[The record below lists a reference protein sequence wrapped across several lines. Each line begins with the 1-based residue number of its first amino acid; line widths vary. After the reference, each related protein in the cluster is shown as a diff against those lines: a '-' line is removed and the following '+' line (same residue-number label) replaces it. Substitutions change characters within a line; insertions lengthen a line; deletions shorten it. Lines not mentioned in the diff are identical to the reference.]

1 MAKIKEIKG
10 NGGVAENKMGTMPVN
25 RLLITMALPMVASML
40 VQALYNI
47 VDSLYVARISVD
59 SSNELQAISLAF
71 AAQNFMIAVSAGTG
85 VGINA
90 LLSKSLGEKNFE
102 RANKIAANGVFL
114 ALCSYIVFFILGLTC
129 MSTYMSWM
137 TDNKEVISL
146 GVKYLTICFVLS
158 FGLFGQIVM
167 ERLVISTGKTYLAMI
182 TQGVGAIVNIIL
194 DPIFIFENGFGKIIP
209 NFGFL
214 NFGFGMGIEGAAVAT
229 VIGQIAALGLGI
241 FLNRKFNKE
250 IHLTFRRFRPDMK
263 MIGRI
268 YAIGVPSIVMGSI
281 GSVMNVLFNSILNT
295 YKTVVGNAGETV
307 GDLAQTAFG
316 VYFKLQSFIFM
327 PIFGLNNGI
336 VPIVA
341 YNYGAQ
347 KRMRMVKTVV
357 LGVIYAVVYM
367 LLGFLAFQYFPEILL
382 GMFEMSD
389 PTSLS
394 IAVPCLRL
402 ISISFVFAG
411 FCIIVGSVFQ
421 ALGKSIYS
429 MFVSIARQLV
439 VLIPVA
445 FLLSKIGNVSLV
457 WWAFPI
463 AEIMSVIASTV
474 FFIIVYRQIIAK
486 IKE

>member
-1 MAKIKEIKG
+1 
-10 NGGVAENKMGTMPVN
+10 
-25 RLLITMALPMVASML
+25 
-40 VQALYNI
+40 
-47 VDSLYVARISVD
+47 
-59 SSNELQAISLAF
+59 
-71 AAQNFMIAVSAGTG
+71 
-85 VGINA
+85 
-90 LLSKSLGEKNFE
+90 
-102 RANKIAANGVFL
+102 
-114 ALCSYIVFFILGLTC
+114 
-129 MSTYMSWM
+129 
-137 TDNKEVISL
+137 
-146 GVKYLTICFVLS
+146 
-158 FGLFGQIVM
+158 
-167 ERLVISTGKTYLAMI
+167 
-182 TQGVGAIVNIIL
+182 
-194 DPIFIFENGFGKIIP
+194 
-209 NFGFL
+209 
-214 NFGFGMGIEGAAVAT
+214 
-229 VIGQIAALGLGI
+229 
-241 FLNRKFNKE
+241 
-250 IHLTFRRFRPDMK
+250 

-295 YKTVVGNAGETV
+295 YQTVVGAAGETV

-411 FCIIVGSVFQ
+411 FCIIIGSVFQ

-445 FLLSKIGNVSLV
+445 FLLSKIGDVSLV

-474 FFIIVYRQIIAK
+474 FFIIVYRQIISK